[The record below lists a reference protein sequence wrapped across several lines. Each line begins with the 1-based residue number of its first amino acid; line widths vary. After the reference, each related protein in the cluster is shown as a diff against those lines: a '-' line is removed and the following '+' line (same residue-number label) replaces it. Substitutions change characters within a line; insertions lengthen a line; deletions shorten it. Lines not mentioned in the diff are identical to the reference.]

1 MQLLLVKRKQ
11 KKTMNYKEDK
21 MKVEMLTTGNIEKI
35 LKDNN
40 IAFNKTYSGDKYKV
54 IEVDKKDAKQFSNS
68 IMEGAWC
75 KFSNGAGG
83 SACDIFTVNGQML
96 IGWSNGHN
104 DSYDTLSDYMKD
116 ELGVTDDDD
125 VCDYAAGLAKANGMT
140 MSKLFRFY
148 EG

>member
-1 MQLLLVKRKQ
+1 
-11 KKTMNYKEDK
+11 
-21 MKVEMLTTGNIEKI
+21 MKVEVLATDNIEKV

-40 IAFNKTYSGDKYKV
+40 INFKKTYSGDKYKV
-54 IEVDKKDAKQFSNS
+54 IEVDKKDAKYLSNS
-68 IMEGAWC
+68 ILEGAWC

-116 ELGVTDDDD
+116 ELGVTDDND
-125 VCDYAAGLAKANGMT
+125 VCDYAAGLARANGMT

>member
-1 MQLLLVKRKQ
+1 
-11 KKTMNYKEDK
+11 
-21 MKVEMLTTGNIEKI
+21 MKVEVLATGNIEKV

-40 IAFNKTYSGDKYKV
+40 INFKKTYSGDKYKV
-54 IEVDKKDAKQFSNS
+54 IEVDKKDAKYLSNS
-68 IMEGAWC
+68 ILEGAWC

-116 ELGVTDDDD
+116 ELGVTDDND
-125 VCDYAAGLAKANGMT
+125 VCDYAAGLARANGMT
-140 MSKLFRFY
+140 ISKLFRFY

>member
-1 MQLLLVKRKQ
+1 
-11 KKTMNYKEDK
+11 
-21 MKVEMLTTGNIEKI
+21 MKVEVLTTGNIEKV

-40 IAFNKTYSGDKYKV
+40 INFKKTYSGDKYKV
-54 IEVDKKDAKQFSNS
+54 IEADKKDAKYLSNS
-68 IMEGAWC
+68 ILEGAWC

-104 DSYDTLSDYMKD
+104 DTYDTLSDYMKD
-116 ELGVTDDDD
+116 ELGVTDDND
-125 VCDYAAGLAKANGMT
+125 VCDYAAGLARANGMT

>member
-1 MQLLLVKRKQ
+1 
-11 KKTMNYKEDK
+11 
-21 MKVEMLTTGNIEKI
+21 MKVEVLTLGNIEKA
-35 LKDNN
+35 LKDSN
-40 IAFNKTYSGDKYKV
+40 IPFKKTYSGDKYKV
-54 IEVDKKDAKQFSNS
+54 IEVDKKDAKVLSNS
-68 IMEGAWC
+68 VLEGAWC

-116 ELGVTDDDD
+116 ELGVTDDND
-125 VCDYAAGLAKANGMT
+125 VCDYAAGLARANGMT

>member
-1 MQLLLVKRKQ
+1 
-11 KKTMNYKEDK
+11 
-21 MKVEMLTTGNIEKI
+21 MKVEVLTTGNIENV

-40 IAFNKTYSGDKYKV
+40 INFKKTYSGDKYKV
-54 IEVDKKDAKQFSNS
+54 IEVDKKDAKYLSNS
-68 IMEGAWC
+68 ILEGAWC

-116 ELGVTDDDD
+116 ELGVTDDND
-125 VCDYAAGLAKANGMT
+125 VCDYAAGLARANGMT

>member
-1 MQLLLVKRKQ
+1 
-11 KKTMNYKEDK
+11 
-21 MKVEMLTTGNIEKI
+21 MKVEVLTTGNIEKV

-40 IAFNKTYSGDKYKV
+40 INFKKTDSGDKYKV
-54 IEVDKKDAKQFSNS
+54 IEVDKKDAKYLSNS
-68 IMEGAWC
+68 ILEGAWC

-116 ELGVTDDDD
+116 ELGVTDDND
-125 VCDYAAGLAKANGMT
+125 VCDYAAGLARANGMT

>member
-1 MQLLLVKRKQ
+1 
-11 KKTMNYKEDK
+11 

-54 IEVDKKDAKQFSNS
+54 IEVDKKDAKVLSNS
-68 IMEGAWC
+68 VLEGTWC

-83 SACDIFTVNGQML
+83 SPCDIFTVNGQML

-116 ELGVTDDDD
+116 ELGVTDDND
-125 VCDYAAGLAKANGMT
+125 VCDYAAGLARANGMT

>member
-1 MQLLLVKRKQ
+1 
-11 KKTMNYKEDK
+11 

-54 IEVDKKDAKQFSNS
+54 IEVDKKDAKVLSNS
-68 IMEGAWC
+68 VLEGAWC

-83 SACDIFTVNGQML
+83 SLCDIFTVNGQML
-96 IGWSNGHN
+96 GRWSNGN
-104 DSYDTLSDYMKD
+104 DYTYDTLCDYMSD
-116 ELGVTDDDD
+116 ELGVTDNDD
-125 VCDYAAGLAKANGMT
+125 VCDYAAGLARANGMT

>member
-1 MQLLLVKRKQ
+1 
-11 KKTMNYKEDK
+11 
-21 MKVEMLTTGNIEKI
+21 MKVEMLSTGKIENV

-40 IAFNKTYSGDKYKV
+40 ITFNKKYSGEKYKV
-54 IEVDKKDAKQFSNS
+54 IEVDKKDAKQLSNS

-116 ELGVTDDDD
+116 ELGVTDDND

>member
-1 MQLLLVKRKQ
+1 
-11 KKTMNYKEDK
+11 
-21 MKVEMLTTGNIEKI
+21 MKVEVLTTGNIEKV

-40 IAFNKTYSGDKYKV
+40 INFKKTYSGDKYKV
-54 IEVDKKDAKQFSNS
+54 IEVDKKDAKYLSNS
-68 IMEGAWC
+68 ILEGAWC

-116 ELGVTDDDD
+116 ELGVTDDND
-125 VCDYAAGLAKANGMT
+125 VCDYATGLARANGMT

>member
-1 MQLLLVKRKQ
+1 
-11 KKTMNYKEDK
+11 

-75 KFSNGAGG
+75 KFSNGVGG

-116 ELGVTDDDD
+116 ELGVTDDND

>member
-1 MQLLLVKRKQ
+1 
-11 KKTMNYKEDK
+11 
-21 MKVEMLTTGNIEKI
+21 MKVEVLTTGNIEKV

-40 IAFNKTYSGDKYKV
+40 INFKKTYSGDKYKV
-54 IEVDKKDAKQFSNS
+54 IEVDKKDAKYLSNS
-68 IMEGAWC
+68 ILEGAWC

-83 SACDIFTVNGQML
+83 SACDIFTLNGQML

-116 ELGVTDDDD
+116 ELGVTDDND
-125 VCDYAAGLAKANGMT
+125 VCDYAAGLARANGMT

>member
-1 MQLLLVKRKQ
+1 
-11 KKTMNYKEDK
+11 

-54 IEVDKKDAKQFSNS
+54 IEVDKKDAKVLSNS
-68 IMEGAWC
+68 VLEGAWC

-83 SACDIFTVNGQML
+83 SPCDIFTVNGQML
-96 IGWSNGHN
+96 IGWSNGNN
-104 DSYDTLSDYMKD
+104 DTYDTLSDYMSD

-125 VCDYAAGLAKANGMT
+125 VCDYAVGLAKANGMQL
-140 MSKLFRFY
+140 SKLFRFY

>member
-1 MQLLLVKRKQ
+1 
-11 KKTMNYKEDK
+11 
-21 MKVEMLTTGNIEKI
+21 MKVEVLATGNIEKV

-40 IAFNKTYSGDKYKV
+40 INFKKTYSGDKYKV
-54 IEVDKKDAKQFSNS
+54 IEVDKKDAKYLSNS
-68 IMEGAWC
+68 ILEGAWC

-116 ELGVTDDDD
+116 ELGVTDDND
-125 VCDYAAGLAKANGMT
+125 VCDYAAGLSRANGMT

>member
-1 MQLLLVKRKQ
+1 
-11 KKTMNYKEDK
+11 
-21 MKVEMLTTGNIEKI
+21 MKVEVLTTGNIEKV

-40 IAFNKTYSGDKYKV
+40 INFKKTYSGDKYKV
-54 IEVDKKDAKQFSNS
+54 IEVDKKDAKYLSNS
-68 IMEGAWC
+68 ILEGAWC

-83 SACDIFTVNGQML
+83 SPCDIFTVNGKML

-104 DSYDTLSDYMKD
+104 DTYDTLSDYMKD
-116 ELGVTDDDD
+116 ELGVTYDND
-125 VCDYAAGLAKANGMT
+125 VCDYAAGLARANGMT

>member
-1 MQLLLVKRKQ
+1 
-11 KKTMNYKEDK
+11 
-21 MKVEMLTTGNIEKI
+21 MKVEVLATGNIEKV

-40 IAFNKTYSGDKYKV
+40 INFKKTYSGDKYKV
-54 IEVDKKDAKQFSNS
+54 IEVDKKDAKYLSNS
-68 IMEGAWC
+68 ILEGAWC

-116 ELGVTDDDD
+116 ELGVTDDND
-125 VCDYAAGLAKANGMT
+125 VCDYAAGLARANGMT

>member
-1 MQLLLVKRKQ
+1 
-11 KKTMNYKEDK
+11 
-21 MKVEMLTTGNIEKI
+21 MKVEVLTTGNIEKV

-40 IAFNKTYSGDKYKV
+40 INFKKTYSGDKYKV
-54 IEVDKKDAKQFSNS
+54 IEVDKKDAKYLSNS
-68 IMEGAWC
+68 ILEGAWC

-83 SACDIFTVNGQML
+83 SACDILTVNGQML

-116 ELGVTDDDD
+116 ELGVTDDND
-125 VCDYAAGLAKANGMT
+125 VCDYAAGLARANGMT

>member
-1 MQLLLVKRKQ
+1 
-11 KKTMNYKEDK
+11 
-21 MKVEMLTTGNIEKI
+21 MKVEVLTTGNIEKV

-40 IAFNKTYSGDKYKV
+40 IYFKKTYSGEKYKV
-54 IEVDKKDAKQFSNS
+54 IEVDKKDAKQLSNS

-116 ELGVTDDDD
+116 ELGVTDDSD
-125 VCDYAAGLAKANGMT
+125 VCDYAAGGARANGMT

>member
-1 MQLLLVKRKQ
+1 
-11 KKTMNYKEDK
+11 
-21 MKVEMLTTGNIEKI
+21 MKVEVLTTGNIEKV

-40 IAFNKTYSGDKYKV
+40 INFKKTYSGDKYKV
-54 IEVDKKDAKQFSNS
+54 IEVDKKDAKYLSNS
-68 IMEGAWC
+68 ILEGAWC

-83 SACDIFTVNGQML
+83 SACDIFIVNGQML

-116 ELGVTDDDD
+116 ELGVTDDND
-125 VCDYAAGLAKANGMT
+125 VCDYAAGLARANGMT

>member
-1 MQLLLVKRKQ
+1 
-11 KKTMNYKEDK
+11 

-75 KFSNGAGG
+75 KFSNVAGG

-104 DSYDTLSDYMKD
+104 DIYDTLSDYMSD
-116 ELGVTDDDD
+116 ELGVTDDDG
-125 VCDYAAGLAKANGMT
+125 VCDYAVGLAKANGMT
-140 MSKLFRFY
+140 LSKLFRFY

>member
-1 MQLLLVKRKQ
+1 
-11 KKTMNYKEDK
+11 
-21 MKVEMLTTGNIEKI
+21 MKVEVLATGNIEKV

-40 IAFNKTYSGDKYKV
+40 INFKKTYSGDKYKV
-54 IEVDKKDAKQFSNS
+54 IEVDKKDAKYLSNS
-68 IMEGAWC
+68 ILEGAWC

-83 SACDIFTVNGQML
+83 SACDIFTVKGQML

-116 ELGVTDDDD
+116 ELGVTDDND
-125 VCDYAAGLAKANGMT
+125 VCDYAAGLSRANGMT

>member
-1 MQLLLVKRKQ
+1 
-11 KKTMNYKEDK
+11 
-21 MKVEMLTTGNIEKI
+21 MKVEVLTMGNIEKV

-40 IAFNKTYSGDKYKV
+40 INFKKTYSGDKYKV
-54 IEVDKKDAKQFSNS
+54 IEVDKKDAKYLSNS
-68 IMEGAWC
+68 ILEGAWC

-116 ELGVTDDDD
+116 ELGVTDDND
-125 VCDYAAGLAKANGMT
+125 VCDYAAGLARANGMT

>member
-1 MQLLLVKRKQ
+1 
-11 KKTMNYKEDK
+11 
-21 MKVEMLTTGNIEKI
+21 MKVEVLTTGNIEKV

-40 IAFNKTYSGDKYKV
+40 INFKKTYSGDKYKV
-54 IEVDKKDAKQFSNS
+54 IEVDKKDAKYLSNS
-68 IMEGAWC
+68 ILEGAWC

-104 DSYDTLSDYMKD
+104 DTYDTLSDYMKD
-116 ELGVTDDDD
+116 ELGVTEDND
-125 VCDYAAGLAKANGMT
+125 VCDYAAGLARTNGMT

>member
-1 MQLLLVKRKQ
+1 
-11 KKTMNYKEDK
+11 
-21 MKVEMLTTGNIEKI
+21 MKVEVLTLGNIEKA
-35 LKDNN
+35 LKDSN
-40 IAFNKTYSGDKYKV
+40 IPFKKTYSGEKYKV
-54 IEVDKKDAKQFSNS
+54 IEVDKKDAKILSNS
-68 IMEGAWC
+68 VLEGAWC

-116 ELGVTDDDD
+116 ELGVTDDND
-125 VCDYAAGLAKANGMT
+125 VCDYAAGLARANGMT

>member
-1 MQLLLVKRKQ
+1 
-11 KKTMNYKEDK
+11 
-21 MKVEMLTTGNIEKI
+21 MKVEVLATGNIEKV

-40 IAFNKTYSGDKYKV
+40 INFKKTYSGDKYKV
-54 IEVDKKDAKQFSNS
+54 IEVDKKDAKYLSNS
-68 IMEGAWC
+68 ILEGAWC

-116 ELGVTDDDD
+116 ELGVTDDND
-125 VCDYAAGLAKANGMT
+125 VCDYAAGIARANGMT

>member
-1 MQLLLVKRKQ
+1 
-11 KKTMNYKEDK
+11 
-21 MKVEMLTTGNIEKI
+21 MKVEVLATGNIEKV

-40 IAFNKTYSGDKYKV
+40 INFKKTYSGDKYKV
-54 IEVDKKDAKQFSNS
+54 IEVDKKDAKYLSNS
-68 IMEGAWC
+68 ILEGSWC

-116 ELGVTDDDD
+116 ELGVTDDND
-125 VCDYAAGLAKANGMT
+125 VCDYAAGLARANGMT

>member
-1 MQLLLVKRKQ
+1 
-11 KKTMNYKEDK
+11 
-21 MKVEMLTTGNIEKI
+21 MKVEVLATGNIEKV

-40 IAFNKTYSGDKYKV
+40 INFKKTYSGDKYKV
-54 IEVDKKDAKQFSNS
+54 IEVDKKDAKYLSNS
-68 IMEGAWC
+68 ILEGAWC

-96 IGWSNGHN
+96 IGWRNGHN

-116 ELGVTDDDD
+116 ELGVTDDND
-125 VCDYAAGLAKANGMT
+125 VCDYAAGLARANGMT
-140 MSKLFRFY
+140 MSKLFRSY

>member
-1 MQLLLVKRKQ
+1 
-11 KKTMNYKEDK
+11 
-21 MKVEMLTTGNIEKI
+21 MKVEVLTTGNIEKV

-40 IAFNKTYSGDKYKV
+40 INFKKTYSGDKYKV
-54 IEVDKKDAKQFSNS
+54 IEVDKKDAKYLSNS
-68 IMEGAWC
+68 ILEGAWC

-116 ELGVTDDDD
+116 ELGVTDDSD
-125 VCDYAAGLAKANGMT
+125 VCDYAAGLARANGMT

>member
-1 MQLLLVKRKQ
+1 
-11 KKTMNYKEDK
+11 
-21 MKVEMLTTGNIEKI
+21 MKVEVLTTGNIEKV

-40 IAFNKTYSGDKYKV
+40 IHFKKTYSGEKYKV
-54 IEVDKKDAKQFSNS
+54 IEVDKKDAKQLSNS
-68 IMEGAWC
+68 IMDGAWC

-83 SACDIFTVNGQML
+83 SACDIFTVNGQIL

-116 ELGVTDDDD
+116 ELGVTDDND
-125 VCDYAAGLAKANGMT
+125 VCDYAAGLARANGMT
-140 MSKLFRFY
+140 MSKLFRLY

>member
-1 MQLLLVKRKQ
+1 
-11 KKTMNYKEDK
+11 
-21 MKVEMLTTGNIEKI
+21 MKVEVLTLGNIEKA
-35 LKDNN
+35 LKDSN
-40 IAFNKTYSGDKYKV
+40 IPFKKTYSGEKYKV
-54 IEVDKKDAKQFSNS
+54 IEVDKKDAKVLSNS
-68 IMEGAWC
+68 VLEGAWC

-116 ELGVTDDDD
+116 ELGVTDDND
-125 VCDYAAGLAKANGMT
+125 VCDYAAGLARANGMT

>member
-1 MQLLLVKRKQ
+1 
-11 KKTMNYKEDK
+11 
-21 MKVEMLTTGNIEKI
+21 MKVEVLTLGNIEKV
-35 LKDNN
+35 LKDSN
-40 IAFNKTYSGDKYKV
+40 IPFKKTYSGDKYKV
-54 IEVDKKDAKQFSNS
+54 IEVDKKDAKVLSNS
-68 IMEGAWC
+68 VLEGAWC

-116 ELGVTDDDD
+116 ELGVTDDND
-125 VCDYAAGLAKANGMT
+125 VCDYAAGLARANGMT

>member
-1 MQLLLVKRKQ
+1 
-11 KKTMNYKEDK
+11 
-21 MKVEMLTTGNIEKI
+21 MKVEVLTLGNIEKA
-35 LKDNN
+35 LKDSN
-40 IAFNKTYSGDKYKV
+40 IPFKKTYSGDKYKV
-54 IEVDKKDAKQFSNS
+54 IEVDKKDAKVLSNS
-68 IMEGAWC
+68 VLEGAWC

-116 ELGVTDDDD
+116 ELGVTDDND

>member
-1 MQLLLVKRKQ
+1 
-11 KKTMNYKEDK
+11 
-21 MKVEMLTTGNIEKI
+21 MKVEVLTTGNIEKV

-40 IAFNKTYSGDKYKV
+40 INFKKTYSGDKYKV
-54 IEVDKKDAKQFSNS
+54 IEVDKKDAKYLSNS
-68 IMEGAWC
+68 ILEGAWC

-116 ELGVTDDDD
+116 ELGVTDDND
-125 VCDYAAGLAKANGMT
+125 VCDYAAGLARANGMT
-140 MSKLFRFY
+140 MSKLFKFY

>member
-1 MQLLLVKRKQ
+1 
-11 KKTMNYKEDK
+11 
-21 MKVEMLTTGNIEKI
+21 MKVEVLTTGNIEKV

-40 IAFNKTYSGDKYKV
+40 IYFKKTYSGEKYKV
-54 IEVDKKDAKQFSNS
+54 IEVDKKDAKQLSNS

-96 IGWSNGHN
+96 IGWSNGYN

-116 ELGVTDDDD
+116 ELGVTDDND
-125 VCDYAAGLAKANGMT
+125 VCDYAAGLARANGMT

>member
-1 MQLLLVKRKQ
+1 
-11 KKTMNYKEDK
+11 
-21 MKVEMLTTGNIEKI
+21 MKVEVLTTGNIEKV

-40 IAFNKTYSGDKYKV
+40 INFKKTYSGDKYKV
-54 IEVDKKDAKQFSNS
+54 IEVDKKDAKYLSNS
-68 IMEGAWC
+68 ILEGAWC
-75 KFSNGAGG
+75 QFSNGAGG

-116 ELGVTDDDD
+116 ELGVTDDND
-125 VCDYAAGLAKANGMT
+125 VCDYAAGLARANGMT
-140 MSKLFRFY
+140 MSKLCRFY

>member
-1 MQLLLVKRKQ
+1 
-11 KKTMNYKEDK
+11 
-21 MKVEMLTTGNIEKI
+21 MKVEVLTTGNIEKV

-40 IAFNKTYSGDKYKV
+40 INFKKTYSGDKYKV
-54 IEVDKKDAKQFSNS
+54 IEVDKKDAKYLSNS
-68 IMEGAWC
+68 ILEGAWC

-116 ELGVTDDDD
+116 ELGVTDDND
-125 VCDYAAGLAKANGMT
+125 VCDYAAGLARTNGMT

>member
-1 MQLLLVKRKQ
+1 
-11 KKTMNYKEDK
+11 
-21 MKVEMLTTGNIEKI
+21 MKVEVLTTGNIEKV

-40 IAFNKTYSGDKYKV
+40 INFKKTYSGDKYKV
-54 IEVDKKDAKQFSNS
+54 IEVDKKDAKYLSNS
-68 IMEGAWC
+68 ILEGAWC

-116 ELGVTDDDD
+116 ELGVTDDND
-125 VCDYAAGLAKANGMT
+125 VCDYAAGLARANGMT